1 MDKYLIRKPRVQKK
15 KKKFLEKLLGT
26 LWGKIPR
33 VATDFKYLSTLLVSN
48 IMMRMVAGKP
58 CVGEEESNFPKNSK
72 IATLQA
78 R

>member
-15 KKKFLEKLLGT
+15 KKKVIGKTFRNT
-26 LWGKIPR
+26 LGKIPR

-48 IMMRMVAGKP
+48 IMMRMVARKP